1 MVLVEFIQ
9 MSITMT
15 FNELWEQKL
24 FFLPQF
30 LDAIWLLF
38 DKHYSGI
45 SIENYLPLENTISN
59 WLDFIRE

>member
-38 DKHYSGI
+38 YKHYSGI